1 MRILRHGAFPANS
14 ALTNTRT
21 IIPGR
26 VAGDLKLEIHSS
38 PALPPEEKAAA
49 WRAAH
54 CPSLALLAFG

>member
-14 ALTNTRT
+14 ALTNTQNDYTRT
-21 IIPGR
+21 G
-26 VAGDLKLEIHSS
+26 GWNLKPEILSP

-54 CPSLALLAFG
+54 CPSLALFAFG